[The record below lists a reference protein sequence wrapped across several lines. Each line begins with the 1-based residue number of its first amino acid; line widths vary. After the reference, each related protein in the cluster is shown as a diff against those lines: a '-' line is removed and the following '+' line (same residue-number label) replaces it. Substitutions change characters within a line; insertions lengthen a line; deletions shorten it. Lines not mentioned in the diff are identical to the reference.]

1 MMTQEQAKAKLA
13 TAETKVEHLEAVS
26 NRLEWLANETDGTRF
41 AATEDWKLFGHNEKV
56 DNEFWWTLEDAINEL
71 FAAKNLCDEQLN
83 RERNKVKVLADYLT
97 RFENEA
103 TPATVTDA
111 ADIDDE
117 DGAHC
122 FECGKYVADAHD
134 MESGMWVQPSHESGT
149 VNEESFEYSDRYYS
163 EFVCREC
170 YDKHYHQCDECCESY
185 HESRCTQDTNSNF
198 ICENCRDTQTDAD
211 KPAATNSVDIDD
223 EDTATEK
230 SSDEIADELT
240 AKLQQKICPA
250 TWHVHTRLQGD
261 RGYRSL
267 ILSKLTVEH
276 DWYDGH
282 GYNFII
288 RREVLAHYDTAAQVE
303 AVIGR
308 IGAVATF
315 KETEFNFPHVAELT
329 ATEYREK
336 LWAVD
341 FDICHEDSDL
351 TEEELRD
358 YTDALSDAMTANGNR
373 AHVELE
379 TCVITIYGDSDGD
392 NLTVDKIVA
401 ELETRG
407 CRIVENYEEWEVN
420 KAEEDAAE

>member
-1 MMTQEQAKAKLA
+1 MMTQEQAKAKLN
-13 TAETKVEHLEAVS
+13 KVEAQIGEYTNAIAKLTETADLLEEICNDFDSDTAAHEPDRHVAS
-26 NRLEWLANETDGTRF
+26 RISFYPQHVTDGAEHLRKM
-41 AATEDWKLFGHNEKV
+41 TEWYERRIEFEKRKLHRLRDFLDSNPG
-56 DNEFWWTLEDAINEL
+56 
-71 FAAKNLCDEQLN
+71 
-83 RERNKVKVLADYLT
+83 
-97 RFENEA
+97 
-103 TPATVTDA
+103 TVTA
-111 ADIDDE
+111 NSADIDDE

-149 VNEESFEYSDRYYS
+149 VNEESFEYNDRYYS

-170 YDKHYHQCDECCESY
+170 YDKHYHQCDKCADSY
-185 HESRCTQDTNSNF
+185 HELRCTQDTNGNF

-303 AVIGR
+303 EVIGR

-379 TCVITIYGDSDGD
+379 TCVITIYGDSGGD

-407 CRIVENYEEWEVN
+407 CYVGWPEDY
-420 KAEEDAAE
+420 EDAAE